1 MDYVGV
7 MSQQPR
13 KHEPRRFRRAPK
25 FSAFLLTGALAGLVL
40 GLVLSVTGPAD
51 ARYDAFAAPGLLGL
65 IFAGL
70 GALAGGVIAVL
81 LEKRP

>member
-13 KHEPRRFRRAPK
+13 KHEPRRIRSAPK

-40 GLVLSVTGPAD
+40 GLVLGVTGPAD
-51 ARYDAFAAPGLLGL
+51 ARYDSFTAPGLLGL

-70 GALAGGVIAVL
+70 GALTGGVVAVL